1 MKGQTRPEK
10 AGQLS
15 QAFCRSRQR
24 LSPVGSV
31 NAPPRRLLKPIRGN
45 YHCDFCCFVN
55 GVCCLDLN
63 SSSYYWTDPE
73 NHLYPAEIVEKFPLA
88 AHCLYYSAPLSALIS
103 LHGTSRITV
112 DGARGEFLRPV
123 PQSEL
128 LRLDQRR
135 LSDERI
141 CMPSIRSYSVD
152 LDRQTVECF

>member
-1 MKGQTRPEK
+1 MPIQTTAEPGRFCKRPAATTSQTNPRK
-10 AGQLS
+10 LS
-15 QAFCRSRQR
+15 LR
-24 LSPVGSV
+24 LLLLCQ
-31 NAPPRRLLKPIRGN
+31 RRLLSRSELL
-45 YHCDFCCFVN
+45 V
-55 GVCCLDLN
+55 VLLDG
-63 SSSYYWTDPE
+63 SK
-73 NHLYPAEIVEKFPLA
+73 NHLYPAEIVETFPLA

-141 CMPSIRSYSVD
+141 CTPSIRSYSVD